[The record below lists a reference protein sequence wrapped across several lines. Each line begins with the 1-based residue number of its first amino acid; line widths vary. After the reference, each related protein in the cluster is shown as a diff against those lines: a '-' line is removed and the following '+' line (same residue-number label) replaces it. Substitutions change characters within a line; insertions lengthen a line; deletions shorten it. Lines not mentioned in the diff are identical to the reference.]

1 MSIYRIRPLELGRV
15 RTYPLKSRPS
25 KVSIQDF
32 AKPARPKLPVRDWL
46 KTLPRIL
53 AGSDFRAVVA
63 ALERAREKRKPIIW
77 GLGGHV
83 IKVGLGPVLID
94 LLKRGYVTAAALNG
108 AALIHDFEVAL
119 VGATS
124 EDVPAGLG
132 RGRFGMAEE
141 TGRYIN
147 DAIKRGDER
156 GVGIGE
162 AVGAFLNRYRGARFR
177 KWSLVAAAYQ
187 RAVPVTVHQA
197 IGTDIIHNH
206 PALDARA
213 LGAASHR
220 DFLLL
225 AALVRRLKGGGVY
238 LNVGS
243 AVVLP
248 EVFLKCVSLAAN
260 LGHRL
265 RGITT
270 VNMDFIQHY
279 RPSQNVVLRP
289 IAAAGGSKGRQASH
303 GYALTGH
310 HELMVPL
317 LAASLRE

>member
-63 ALERAREKRKPIIW
+63 ALERAREKHKPIIW

-132 RGRFGMAEE
+132 
-141 TGRYIN
+141 
-147 DAIKRGDER
+147 
-156 GVGIGE
+156 
-162 AVGAFLNRYRGARFR
+162 
-177 KWSLVAAAYQ
+177 
-187 RAVPVTVHQA
+187 
-197 IGTDIIHNH
+197 
-206 PALDARA
+206 
-213 LGAASHR
+213 
-220 DFLLL
+220 
-225 AALVRRLKGGGVY
+225 
-238 LNVGS
+238 
-243 AVVLP
+243 
-248 EVFLKCVSLAAN
+248 
-260 LGHRL
+260 
-265 RGITT
+265 
-270 VNMDFIQHY
+270 
-279 RPSQNVVLRP
+279 
-289 IAAAGGSKGRQASH
+289 
-303 GYALTGH
+303 
-310 HELMVPL
+310 
-317 LAASLRE
+317 